1 MYSVRMLV
9 FSRNAGKYRPEK
21 LQIRTLFTQCY
32 VLFVQQDELTKINLI
47 CWMMIKFYF
56 PFDEHLFSCVPVI
69 HNVTEVYFKLFK
81 NVDI

>member
-1 MYSVRMLV
+1 MPV
-9 FSRNAGKYRPEK
+9 FSPNAGKCGPEK
-21 LQIRTLFTQCY
+21 LRKRAFFTQCY
-32 VLFVQQDELTKINLI
+32 VPFVQQDELTKINLI
-47 CWMMIKFYF
+47 CWIMIKFYF

>member
-1 MYSVRMLV
+1 MPV
-9 FSRNAGKYRPEK
+9 FSPNAGKYTPEK
-21 LQIRTLFTQCY
+21 LRIRALVTQCY

-56 PFDEHLFSCVPVI
+56 PFDEHLFSCVPVF
-69 HNVTEVYFKLFK
+69 HVTEVYFKLFK